1 MLSRGSDPVELV
13 DCKIADMTAMALEEL
28 GECAQVGLTPWR
40 CAGDGTQ
47 ILAPRL
53 GGQALLLN
61 LTPKEDDWLTVR
73 AGFDYTPILKH
84 HGSCDTT
91 CFKLHFVFPHGT
103 DLHSL
108 EELDK
113 RVQRLGM
120 DGMDSVGRNGCNWL
134 PLLRSGSG
142 IIGNVVVDHSD
153 APTRLHFLTDAGVE
167 SGEGVEFFTR
177 AIGALK
183 FEDFRYKA
191 LVELQFVEVRD
202 ENSAK
207 SMKLAVKVHSLVFA
221 PPAPKETVVSHTV
234 DELEGFVR
242 ASKKVRRL

>member
-1 MLSRGSDPVELV
+1 MLARGSDPLVLV
-13 DCKIADMTAMALEEL
+13 DCIAVDAMAISLEEL
-28 GECAQVGLTPWR
+28 GQCAQVKLDPWR
-40 CAGDGTQ
+40 CASDGTQ
-47 ILAPRL
+47 IVAPRL

-73 AGFDYTPILKH
+73 AGFDYAQVWKH

-91 CFKLHFVFPHGT
+91 CFKLHFVFPSGT

-108 EELDK
+108 EEVDK
-113 RVQRLGM
+113 RVQRLGLAHM
-120 DGMDSVGRNGCNWL
+120 ESTGRNGCNWL

-167 SGEGVEFFTR
+167 SGEGIEFFTR

-191 LVELQFVEVRD
+191 LAELQFVEVRD
-202 ENSAK
+202 ENDVK

-221 PPAPKETVVSHTV
+221 PPPPKETVVSHTS
-234 DELEGFVR
+234 DELESFVR